1 MCHGPNFAICD
12 PKSPKNSDFQ
22 SNFASVLSDFCS
34 KLAIL
39 DLVLPCV
46 SFMGNAPLISPTACI
61 FPFFP
66 SYCVARERAVSRALG
81 AKMPWPG
88 YKHVQVG
95 GILYL
100 YPKKLR
106 LPSMAAQECPPYFA
120 PNMQPRGVADLLRF
134 GASPAHGFQL
144 LL

>member
-1 MCHGPNFAICD
+1 
-12 PKSPKNSDFQ
+12 
-22 SNFASVLSDFCS
+22 
-34 KLAIL
+34 
-39 DLVLPCV
+39 
-46 SFMGNAPLISPTACI
+46 
-61 FPFFP
+61 
-66 SYCVARERAVSRALG
+66 
-81 AKMPWPG
+81 MPWPG

-134 GASPAHGFQL
+134 ELRPLMVFNSYFEVPK
-144 LL
+144 

>member
-1 MCHGPNFAICD
+1 MCKFHGECP
-12 PKSPKNSDFQ
+12 
-22 SNFASVLSDFCS
+22 SN
-34 KLAIL
+34 
-39 DLVLPCV
+39 LPHCV
-46 SFMGNAPLISPTACI
+46 HFS
-61 FPFFP
+61 FFP